1 MLSKR
6 LKDLKEKILAGDFKN
21 LRAATFD
28 KSEIYERCKD
38 LSSYETC
45 YEVFHWYLS
54 KENPMILHDASFAF
68 CNSFKYALY
77 PMIVSGADM
86 SLTNNGHPVN
96 GSFVKNLSPDWSNL
110 LSKGLKGILD
120 ELDLKIESK
129 RYDKLQLSC
138 LENMRKILL
147 EVVAFQRRYLE
158 VALAKHEKKLI
169 DLLARVPYEAPA
181 TFHEALQ
188 TIYFMFNMIRISQS
202 NHIGFHRMDQYLLK
216 FYENDL
222 KKGILTRSKALELVE
237 EFFLMLNIDTD
248 LYSAIQPGD
257 SGMTV
262 MLGGMNKDG
271 KDCCNDL
278 TDLFLK
284 ASEEVAMLEPKINL
298 RVHKKIPSEVL
309 DLAANLT
316 KKGLG
321 YPQYCNDD
329 VIVPGLCKFGYDEDD
344 AYDYTVA
351 ACWEFVVKHGMD
363 TPNAFYLD
371 MPLAVDNCIRQAL
384 KSNKTF
390 KDILKAIPSEFKCLI
405 EQQLQSKECKTKI
418 PNLLFSALEPECIRQ
433 MTDSLNVKGW
443 HYNYGCHGVGSS
455 TAVDSLLSIKKLVY
469 DEKSVSKDE
478 FLDALEN
485 DFRGHEALYDK
496 LNSSEDKLCTDN
508 EEADKL
514 LTYLFNSFAKAL
526 SKLRSNGRRIRPGT
540 GSAQFY
546 TVLTQGDNP
555 ELKATAD
562 GRKTGDYIS
571 SSLAP
576 SPKAKVNGILSV
588 LQSYRHIDYTKICN
602 GGPITTEI
610 SKDVFK
616 DDNSKFI
623 GFIKAFMKSGNQ
635 QMQIN
640 LLDRATL
647 IDAQKHPELYKN
659 LIVRVWGWSGYFVQ
673 LDKKYQDQIIN
684 RNVYS

>member
-6 LKDLKEKILAGDFKN
+6 LKDLKEKILSGNFKY
-21 LRAATFD
+21 LRATTPD
-28 KSEIYERCKD
+28 KTEIYERCKN
-38 LSSYETC
+38 LSAYETC
-45 YEVFHWYLS
+45 YEVFHWYLL
-54 KENPMILHDASFAF
+54 KESPVILHDANFAF

-77 PMIVSGADM
+77 PMIVSGKDM
-86 SLTNNGHPVN
+86 PLTSNGHPVN
-96 GSFVKNLSPDWSNL
+96 GSFVKNLSPNWENL
-110 LSKGLKGILD
+110 LLKGLKGIL
-120 ELDLKIESK
+120 EEIDLKIESK
-129 RYDKLQLSC
+129 HYDERQLSC

-147 EVVAFQRRYLE
+147 EVVAFQHRHLE
-158 VALAKHEKKLI
+158 AALAKHEKKLI

-188 TIYFMFNMIRISQS
+188 SIYFMFNMIRISQS
-202 NHIGFHRMDQYLLK
+202 NHIGFHRIDQYLLK
-216 FYENDL
+216 FYKNDL
-222 KKGILTRSKALELVE
+222 KKGILTESKALELVE

-262 MLGGMNKDG
+262 MLGGLDKNG
-271 KDCCNDL
+271 KDKCNEL
-278 TDLFLK
+278 TKIFLK

-298 RVHKKIPSEVL
+298 RVHKTVPDEVL

-316 KKGLG
+316 KKSLG
-321 YPQYCNDD
+321 YPQYCNDE
-329 VIVPGLCKFGYDEDD
+329 VIIPGLCKFGYDEDD

-371 MPLAVDNCIRQAL
+371 MPLAVDNCIRYAL
-384 KSNKTF
+384 KNDLSF
-390 KDILKAIPSEFKCLI
+390 KEILKMIPDEFKKLI
-405 EQQLQSKECKTKI
+405 EKQLPSKVYKTKI
-418 PNLLFSALEPECIRQ
+418 PNLLFSALEPECVQQ
-433 MTDSLNVKGW
+433 MEDSLNVKGW

-469 DEKSVSKDE
+469 DEQTVSKDE
-478 FLDALEN
+478 FFDALEN
-485 DFRGHEALYDK
+485 DFKGHEALYSK

-508 EEADKL
+508 EEADKIL
-514 LTYLFNSFAKAL
+514 KYLFDSFAKAL
-526 SKLRSNGRRIRPGT
+526 SKLRTNGRRIRPGT

-588 LQSYRHIDYTKICN
+588 LQAYRHIDYMKICN

-610 SKDVFK
+610 NKDVFK

-623 GFIKAFMKSGNQ
+623 GYIKAFIKSENQ

-640 LLDRATL
+640 LLDKATL
-647 IDAQKHPELYKN
+647 IDAQKHPELHKN
-659 LIVRVWGWSGYFVQ
+659 LIVRVWGWSGYFIQ
-673 LDKKYQDQIIN
+673 LDKKYQDQIIS
-684 RNVYS
+684 RNVYN